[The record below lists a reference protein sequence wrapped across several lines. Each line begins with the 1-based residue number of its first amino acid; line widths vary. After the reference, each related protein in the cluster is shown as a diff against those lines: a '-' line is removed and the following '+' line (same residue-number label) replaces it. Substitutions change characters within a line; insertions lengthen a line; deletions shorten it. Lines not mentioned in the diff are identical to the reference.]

1 MPPAPGI
8 KACPALVNREAV
20 SPLVL
25 IVDDHIDNRVIYRSL
40 LVHIGYEV
48 VEAADGDE
56 AIEVAMA
63 RLPDAILMDMSLP
76 GRDGWSAT
84 RALKADPSTAHIP
97 VIALTAHAAEEDRLR
112 AEQAGCDAY
121 VTKPAIPR
129 EVAEQLQRFVP
140 AEG

>member
-1 MPPAPGI
+1 MPPAPERR
-8 KACPALVNREAV
+8 ARPTPVPREAV

-97 VIALTAHAAEEDRLR
+97 VIALTAHASEENKAR
-112 AEQAGCDAY
+112 AEHAGVDSY
-121 VTKPAIPR
+121 ITK
-129 EVAEQLQRFVP
+129 
-140 AEG
+140 